1 MIISAMTQLTTTYKS
16 NQLNTDVIEEI
27 LSAVTSIEY
36 GSVEVLIHDGRVVQ
50 IECRKKIRLNQSKPS
65 HKTLEP

>member
-1 MIISAMTQLTTTYKS
+1 MTQLTTTHKS

-36 GSVEVLIHDGRVVQ
+36 GSVEVVIHDGRVVQ

-65 HKTLEP
+65 RKTLEP